1 MSTSLNKKQII
12 ELLPHREPML
22 LIDELYDIKKLFSAS
37 AVVNVKKDSFFVDG
51 HFPGQPVMPGV
62 LIVESFG
69 QAAAALTAHGLD
81 KSTYENKL
89 VFLMGVEKAR
99 FRNPVIP
106 DCKLIL
112 KIEASIFKINLQ
124 SGITGFLNLAFST
137 PIRNTSLFSYVDLSK
152 PCAVKAAAA
161 WPKDSTINTPG
172 ITGCPGKWPS
182 TKKLSFLTF
191 TTADAENNFLIS

>member
-1 MSTSLNKKQII
+1 MTKLNKQQII

-22 LIDELYDIKKLFSAS
+22 LIDELYDIQTLKSAT
-37 AVVNVKKDSFFVDG
+37 AVLYVKKSSFFVQG
-51 HFPGQPVMPGV
+51 HFPDNPVMPGV

-112 KIEASIFKINLQ
+112 KIEAIRSHGRVWKYK
-124 SGITGFLNLAFST
+124 GEAF
-137 PIRNTSLFSYVDLSK
+137 VE
-152 PCAVKAAAA
+152 
-161 WPKDSTINTPG
+161 
-172 ITGCPGKWPS
+172 GKRM
-182 TKKLSFLTF
+182 
-191 TTADAENNFLIS
+191 ADAQWSATIVDKNN

>member
-1 MSTSLNKKQII
+1 MTKLDKKQIS

-22 LIDELYDIKKLFSAS
+22 LIDKLYDIINLKSAT
-37 AVVNVKKDSFFVDG
+37 AIVNVKKNSFFVQG
-51 HFPGQPVMPGV
+51 HFPDNPVMPGV

-106 DCKLIL
+106 DCELIL
-112 KIEASIFKINLQ
+112 KIEAIRSHGRVWKYK
-124 SGITGFLNLAFST
+124 GEAFVNE
-137 PIRNTSLFSYVDLSK
+137 IK
-152 PCAVKAAAA
+152 M
-161 WPKDSTINTPG
+161 
-172 ITGCPGKWPS
+172 
-182 TKKLSFLTF
+182 
-191 TTADAENNFLIS
+191 ADAIWSATIVDKK